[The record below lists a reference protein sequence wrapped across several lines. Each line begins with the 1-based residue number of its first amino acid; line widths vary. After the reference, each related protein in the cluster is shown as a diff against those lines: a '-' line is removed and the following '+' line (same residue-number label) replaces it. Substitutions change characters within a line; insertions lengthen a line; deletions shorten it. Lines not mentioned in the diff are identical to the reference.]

1 MKPVERSSYHNLYVL
16 VQQSSTGSFSLVGTG
31 ATVNGLILGTGVYL
45 TMSDAQNEQ
54 TVQLLKGNHVEV
66 FHLEY
71 PNKFAK

>member
-1 MKPVERSSYHNLYVL
+1 MKPIARPNHHDLYIV

-45 TMSDAQNEQ
+45 TETDAQNEQ

-71 PNKFAK
+71 PNKFTK